1 MKKVIISQIK
11 SKIGVSPAQRDTLRS
26 LGLRKIGSKVEK
38 DLSPQIQGMIQKV
51 NHLISIEEAWYR
63 WSYAAITWYKK
74 KK

>member
-38 DLSPQIQGMIQKV
+38 DLLPQIQGMIQKV
-51 NHLISIEEAWYR
+51 NHLISIEEA
-63 WSYAAITWYKK
+63 
-74 KK
+74 

>member
-38 DLSPQIQGMIQKV
+38 DLSPQIQGRIQKV
-51 NHLISIEEAWYR
+51 NHLISIEEA
-63 WSYAAITWYKK
+63 
-74 KK
+74 